1 MPRFHTTI
9 VAAILLLPIIPSAT
23 HAEKNLVRPPGTTR
37 YQPMVA
43 RLKSMLAYDHAHGA
57 GRMGLSSI
65 GMSVKGRSLWMVTLR
80 DPSVTAEQTKKVFY
94 LCRQHGH
101 EPASTEAALSFAA
114 KLVKAGPDDPLA
126 DTLKHVTV
134 YIVPMANPDGS
145 EKFLRHNARDVDLNR
160 DWLKRTQPET
170 RAIYK
175 TVFRL
180 HPDLMTDQ
188 HELYP
193 SDSRGDFTETV
204 GPLGRAMP
212 QVVDS
217 CMGTQQIV
225 QLSMASE
232 GFHTRSCV
240 IDDGHPARLA
250 HRYENVKGGVP
261 TILFETNRSNGGGR
275 SVAARAEAHERFMTV
290 ILRDLAGE
298 RDQLLSEAEAR
309 GFTIPS
315 GLAPQVPAVAGEEQ
329 LPASDETLAA
339 PAPTMGDEG
348 EREGP

>member
-1 MPRFHTTI
+1 MPRFRATI
-9 VAAILLLPIIPSAT
+9 VAAILFLPIIPSAAR
-23 HAEKNLVRPPGTTR
+23 AEKDLARPPGTTR

-43 RLKSMLAYDHAHGA
+43 ELKSLLAYDHAQGA
-57 GRMGLSSI
+57 GRMGLSSL
-65 GMSVKGRSLWMVTLR
+65 GTSVQGRSLWMVTLR
-80 DPSVTAEQTKKVFY
+80 DPSVDLSQTKKVFY

-126 DTLKHVTV
+126 ETLKHVTV
-134 YIVPMANPDGS
+134 YLVPMANPDGS

-175 TVFRL
+175 AVYRL

-204 GPLGRAMP
+204 GPLGRAAP
-212 QVVDS
+212 RIADF
-217 CMGTQQIV
+217 CLETQQIV

-232 GFHTRSCV
+232 GFQTRSCV

-261 TILFETNRSNGGGR
+261 TILFETNRSEGSGR
-275 SVAARAEAHERFMTV
+275 SVTARAEAHEHFMTV

-309 GFTIPS
+309 GFTIPAAL
-315 GLAPQVPAVAGEEQ
+315 G
-329 LPASDETLAA
+329 A
-339 PAPTMGDEG
+339 PAPAASVTPAAPPAADLGDES
-348 EREGP
+348 EKEGP